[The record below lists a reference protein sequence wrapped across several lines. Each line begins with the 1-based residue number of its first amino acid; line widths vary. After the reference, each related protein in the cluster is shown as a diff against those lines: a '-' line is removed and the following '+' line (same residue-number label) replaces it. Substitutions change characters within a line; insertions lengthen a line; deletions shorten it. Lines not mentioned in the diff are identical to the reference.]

1 MNKLRSYL
9 LIIFNVLFLVFMVY
23 LTKVAMFGSTMWN
36 RLNPSIIIIFAIL
49 LLLCLIS
56 ITYLLRN
63 VKKKNLIIISLI
75 SFVIL
80 VAIQLFF
87 AIKFKVTPGWDF
99 GVLYN
104 EGIDIANGSTTL
116 SPYFYAKYPNNI
128 GAGLLFGFLYKF
140 FNMFNIPHLEGSI
153 IFNLIIIDFSLII
166 LYLFISKLYSFKIAT
181 VTSLLILLITP
192 FYTYVPIFYTDTLSM
207 IFPVLCFYL
216 YYLYRTKENKTI
228 LSYIYLILIGIL
240 LPIGVALKTNIIISY
255 IALMIF
261 ILFTTPKLK
270 EILKPVIIISVLV
283 YATHFGINAY
293 FQKWIPIPLSEAG
306 FPPTHWI
313 MMGLNDYGGYNE
325 KDVQNTI
332 KAGNREA
339 QKEMNISVIKERL
352 NNYSKNGFSTFIN
365 KKLQYTWA
373 NGAYFGEQLLGR
385 KIIHP
390 FKLNDY
396 ISGNKNKP
404 FLYLSSISHVTMLIL
419 IVLSSISMFF
429 KKDTFGYLFNI
440 LIFGTGLF
448 LLIWE
453 ANSRYLVC
461 ILPILLCSASG
472 GLDYISKLFNKNT
485 KKKLS

>member
-1 MNKLRSYL
+1 MNKLRSCL
-9 LIIFNVLFLVFMVY
+9 LIIFNMLFLACMIY

-36 RLNPSIIIIFAIL
+36 RLSPSIIILFSAL

-75 SFVIL
+75 SFIIL
-80 VAIQLFF
+80 VGIQLFF
-87 AIKFKVTPGWDF
+87 AIKFRVDPSWDF
-99 GVLYN
+99 GVLYH
-104 EGIDIANGSTTL
+104 EGADIANGSTTL
-116 SPYFYAKYPNNI
+116 SSYFYEKYPNNI
-128 GAGLLFGFLYKF
+128 GAGLFLGFLYKI
-140 FNMFNIPHLEGSI
+140 FNVFNIPHLEGSI
-153 IFNLIIIDFSLII
+153 IFNLVIIDFALII

-207 IFPVLCFYL
+207 LFPVLCFYL
-216 YYLYRTKENKTI
+216 YYLYRTKENKTVI
-228 LSYIYLILIGIL
+228 SYIYLILIGIL

-255 IALMIF
+255 IALMVF
-261 ILFTTPKLK
+261 ILFTTLKLK

-283 YATHFGINAY
+283 FSTHFGINAY
-293 FQKWIPIPLSEAG
+293 FQKWIPVPLSEAG

-313 MMGLNDYGGYNE
+313 MMGLNGYGGYNE
-325 KDVQNTI
+325 KDVQSTK
-332 KAGNREA
+332 KAGNKEA
-339 QKEMNISVIKERL
+339 QKEMNIAVIKERL

-385 KIIHP
+385 KILHP

-404 FLYLSSISHVTMLIL
+404 FLYLSSVSHVTMLIL
-419 IVLSSISMFF
+419 IIVSSISMFF
-429 KKDTFGYLFNI
+429 RKDKFGYLFNI
-440 LIFGTGLF
+440 LIFGTSLF

-472 GLDYISKLFNKNT
+472 GLDYISKFLDKKT
-485 KKKLS
+485 KKEL